1 MLYDAK
7 IREVTEGKDKK
18 GKKIFE
24 YLVHFQGWNSSWDR
38 RVAEDFLLKDNV
50 ENRKLQRELAEKSQL
65 QLGAYLYRKE
75 RKKRKKLIERKLLLG
90 ESTDDPQKLNDEQQ
104 ENEQEYYSSSA
115 TESHDDDRVFLHMG
129 QVLKSHLEYEHKLIT
144 KDQIQSKL
152 PASLPI
158 VTILE
163 NFVKSHAIKIFTG
176 PQAEPPKQ
184 KRRNSSILG
193 KKEPKVK
200 QIDYESLG
208 ECFGL
213 DLKNHHEFQLF
224 NF

>member
-1 MLYDAK
+1 LYDAK

-24 YLVHFQGWNSSWDR
+24 YLVHFQGWNNSWDR
-38 RVAEDFLLKDNV
+38 RVAEDFLLKDNP

-90 ESTDDPQKLNDEQQ
+90 ESTDDPQKLDEEQ

-129 QVLKSHLEYEHKLIT
+129 QVLKSHLEYEHRLIT
-144 KDQIQSKL
+144 KDKVQSKL

-163 NFVKSHAIKIFTG
+163 NFVKSHAMKIFTG
-176 PQAEPPKQ
+176 PQAEAPKP

-193 KKEPKVK
+193 RKEPKVK
-200 QIDYESLG
+200 QIDYDSLG
-208 ECFGL
+208 EFVTL
-213 DLKNHHEFQLF
+213 TLNRLEF
-224 NF
+224 